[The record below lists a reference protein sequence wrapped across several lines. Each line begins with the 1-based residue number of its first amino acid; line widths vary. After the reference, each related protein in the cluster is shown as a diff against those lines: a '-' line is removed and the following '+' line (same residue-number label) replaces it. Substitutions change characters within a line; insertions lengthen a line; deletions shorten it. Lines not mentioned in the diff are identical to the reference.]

1 VRSGEHIGIGAFGE
15 RVRQHLRNG
24 GYSQKQLAIAM
35 SLNPRVL
42 SRKLTGSSNAYLS
55 HLEIKRIITTLAEWR
70 AITTQDEALSLLD
83 AAGVEPAIFTT
94 EEWQI
99 PPLNTLVK
107 ASVQSAPLPGA
118 DFQRAL
124 PASATRLIGR
134 EWAVDRLHRLLER
147 EDVRLVTLV
156 GPGGSGKTRLAL
168 HMASVLSPL
177 FAHGACF
184 VSLAR
189 VHDTELLPLTIL
201 QALQVGP
208 SPDAPPLQSLASY
221 LSNKQLLLVL
231 DNFERVAA
239 AASVL
244 GELLAIA
251 PNLKLLVTSRMV
263 LHVYGEHEFIVPP
276 LDMPPPDVPNKPA
289 DLLNYGAIR
298 LFVERAQAV
307 QPDFT
312 LTTENAPAIIQ
323 ICARVDG
330 LPLALEL
337 AAARIKILRPA
348 ALLDLLRQARLPL
361 LIGGP
366 KDQPIRLQT
375 MHDTISWSY
384 DLLSPVEQTWF
395 CRFSVFSGGWSLE
408 AAEAMMF
415 ASAADQELPPAIDI
429 LTQLVDSSLV
439 VQLPATTRS
448 ARFTMLETVREY
460 ALARL
465 TAQED
470 YPLLRDWHAWY
481 YLRKAEAGE
490 IGLRGQEQRWWLAHL
505 GESHDNFRAALEWS
519 LQQAREGQR
528 IRTFVFP
535 DQPVPWQPRKVAG
548 SRILS
553 TISRLRTE
561 VPALELCLRLAS
573 ALRHYWEW
581 RGELAEA
588 RHWLLAALDV
598 LSVDEAAETLLAAR
612 AKALSEASRMM
623 CLQNDQARA
632 MALADESIAL
642 GQQLHDPLR
651 VASTM
656 LHKGWAAHAMGEYA
670 MAKAAYREGLQ
681 YLAAG
686 DDTWMRAQLIFHQA
700 AVVGFTGNFAEMHD
714 LYAQARTLFEQ
725 LGDKSS
731 LADLMKDLGGLSLL
745 EGNSL
750 TAIDYLIQSLKR
762 CYELNHRQHM
772 TTGMCLLSM
781 AMGMHEL
788 PDAAQASLYS
798 AQLEG
803 VSESLEET
811 IGLTPWLK
819 GNPLVQAVRQQIR
832 SRVDEQSWQAA
843 FAAGRAL
850 TLPGAME
857 LVSKL
862 GEELLAGKQK
872 CQPAS

>member
-1 VRSGEHIGIGAFGE
+1 VRSGEHIGTGAFAE
-15 RVRQHLRNG
+15 RVRSHLRNG
-24 GYSQKQLAIAM
+24 GYSQKQLASAIG
-35 SLNPRVL
+35 LNPRVL
-42 SRKLTGSSNAYLS
+42 SRKLTGSSHAYLS
-55 HLEIKRIITTLAEWR
+55 HQEIKRIITILAEWR
-70 AITTQDEALSLLD
+70 AITTQDEALSLLE

-107 ASVQSAPLPGA
+107 ASVQSVPSTVTSL
-118 DFQRAL
+118 QRAL
-124 PASATRLIGR
+124 PTPTTRLIGR
-134 EWAVDRLHRLLER
+134 EWAVDRLRSLLER

-168 HMASVLSPL
+168 HMASILSPL
-177 FAHGACF
+177 FAHGVCF
-184 VSLAR
+184 VSLAG
-189 VHDTELLPLTIL
+189 VNDAGLLPLTIL
-201 QALQVGP
+201 QGLQIGP
-208 SPDAPPLQSLASY
+208 TPDSSPLQSLASY
-221 LSNKQLLLVL
+221 LSNKRLLLVL
-231 DNFERVAA
+231 DSFERITA
-239 AASVL
+239 AASTL
-244 GELLAIA
+244 GELLAAA
-251 PNLKLLVTSRMV
+251 PNLKLLITSRMV
-263 LHVYGEHEFIVPP
+263 LHVYGEHEFNVPP
-276 LDMPPPDVPNKPA
+276 LDMPPSDIPNKPA

-312 LTTENAPAIIQ
+312 LTSENAPIITQ

-337 AAARIKILRPA
+337 AAARIKIFRPA
-348 ALLDLLRQARLPL
+348 ALLDLLGQARLPL

-375 MHDTISWSY
+375 MHNTISWSY

-395 CRFSVFSGGWSLE
+395 CRFSIFSGGWSLE
-408 AAEAMMF
+408 AAEAMMY
-415 ASAADQELPPAIDI
+415 AIAADQEHPPAIDI

-439 VQLPATTRS
+439 VQLPAATRS
-448 ARFTMLETVREY
+448 ARFTMLETLREY

-465 TAQED
+465 TAQEE
-470 YPLLRDWHAWY
+470 YPLLRDWHVWY

-490 IGLRGQEQRWWLAHL
+490 IGLRGPEQRWWLTHL
-505 GESHDNFRAALEWS
+505 EESHGNFRAALEWS
-519 LQQAREGQR
+519 LQQAREGR
-528 IRTFVFP
+528 CLRTFAFP
-535 DQPVPWQPRKVAG
+535 DQPSPWQPRKVAG
-548 SRILS
+548 SCILS
-553 TISRLRTE
+553 SISSRRPE

-598 LSVDEAAETLLAAR
+598 PSADEAAETLLAAR

-642 GQQLHDPLR
+642 GQQLHDRLR
-651 VASTM
+651 VASTL
-656 LHKGWAAHAMGEYA
+656 LHKGWAAHAMGEYEIA
-670 MAKAAYREGLQ
+670 RAAYREGLQ
-681 YLAAG
+681 YLTAN
-686 DDTWMRAQLIFHQA
+686 DDPWMCAQLIFHLA
-700 AVVGFTGNFAEMHD
+700 AVVGFTGNFAEMHA
-714 LYAQARTLFEQ
+714 LYAQGRTLFEQ

-750 TAIDYLIQSLKR
+750 KAIAYLVQSLKQ

-772 TTGMCLLSM
+772 TTGMCLLSI
-781 AMGMHEL
+781 AVGMHEL

-850 TLPGAME
+850 TLPRAME
-857 LVSKL
+857 LVSRL
-862 GEELLAGKQK
+862 GEELLAGKQE